1 MTHARFLKQAIDLA
15 AQSVRDGSS
24 PFGCVIADRG
34 GRIVGQGCNRVVP
47 DNDPTAH
54 GEIVAIRDACRNLG
68 SFDLSGC
75 VLYSSCEPC
84 PMCLNAIKWANI
96 RKAYYAATRND
107 ADAVGFRD
115 RVFYET
121 DPVALRRIDM
131 PEARR
136 IMDAWATSKKKK
148 TY

>member
-15 AQSVRDGSS
+15 ARSVRDGSS
-24 PFGCVIADRG
+24 PFGCVIVNRDG
-34 GRIVGQGCNRVVP
+34 QVVGQGYNRVVA
-47 DNDPTAH
+47 DADPTAH
-54 GEIVAIRDACRNLG
+54 GEIVAIRDACRTIG

-96 RKAYYAATRND
+96 RKAYYAATCDD
-107 ADAVGFRD
+107 ADAIGFRD
-115 RVFYET
+115 RVFYDT
-121 DPVALRRIDM
+121 NPVALRRIDM
-131 PEARR
+131 PEARE
-136 IMDAWATSKKKK
+136 IMDAWAKSKKKK